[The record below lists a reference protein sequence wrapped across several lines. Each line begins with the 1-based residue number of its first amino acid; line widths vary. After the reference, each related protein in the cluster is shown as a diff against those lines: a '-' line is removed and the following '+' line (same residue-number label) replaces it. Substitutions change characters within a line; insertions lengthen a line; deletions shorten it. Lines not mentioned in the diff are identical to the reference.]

1 VIAST
6 GMSIALL
13 LTIALAFVCGG
24 TVKGAL
30 GVGLPLV
37 VVPLLSLA
45 LPTPRAIAMV
55 AIPVIAS
62 NLWQAWDTGVAR
74 ASLRRFFPLLACLLI
89 GTLLT
94 VSWTLSLP
102 LRWLNIMLA
111 VMLVIAVLL
120 MAFKP
125 QINVSPEREKL
136 SSAVVGAVSGFM
148 GGISSLTGPVII
160 CYLMALRLSRE
171 EFVGTISVIYLFGA
185 VPLYASMA
193 LHHRLG
199 GHELLLSAAAMLPV
213 SLGLALGKRA
223 RGHLSERV
231 FRRVLLAFL
240 CCIALALLFK

>member
-193 LHHRLG
+193 VY
-199 GHELLLSAAAMLPV
+199 GH
-213 SLGLALGKRA
+213 LGLTELMLSTVALLPMAAGMAIGKRL
-223 RGHLSERV
+223 RGRLSEVV
-231 FRRVLLAFL
+231 FQRVLFTFL
-240 CCIALALLFK
+240 CLIAVALVVR